1 MMATNRRR
9 FIKNSAEAVILAGIL
24 PASSILIS
32 PNQKTKTMK
41 KNTLNVVAIIETSSA
56 RAEELK
62 KILLGII
69 EPTRKESGCIRYE
82 LYQDI
87 TNTGL
92 FTFVEEWESQEHL
105 DVHMKT
111 PHLVAAGEAFSKIIT
126 KETVVLRLNKIA

>member
-1 MMATNRRR
+1 MATNRRR
-9 FIKNSAEAVILAGIL
+9 FIRNSAGAVILAGIL

-32 PNQKTKTMK
+32 CKQKPKTMN
-41 KNTLNVVAIIETSSA
+41 KNTLNVVAIIETSSD

-62 KILLGII
+62 KILLGLI
-69 EPTRKESGCIRYE
+69 EPTRKESGCIKYE

-87 TNTGL
+87 TNPGL

-111 PHLVAAGEAFSKIIT
+111 PHLVAAGEAFSKIVI
-126 KETVVLRLNKIA
+126 KETIVLRLNKLA